1 MRHPI
6 EKSPRDGTTI
16 ILEDGSGTYDVAHWS
31 TEPGQRLGEN
41 SEPTRIT
48 PTHRHPLARDQYLR
62 REDERSRNQS
72 RRGRARRLAVSSRYF
87 RAEVAAYVTRY
98 AGHEEG
104 SRKSNLVAQSTIRPS
119 RQWKRSDCSRKH
131 TIPPFCLA
139 PMERVARRR
148 KHASITRRH
157 MLAAWG
163 GKGPTR
169 RIGPVR
175 GAGFNSCIVDA
186 G

>member
-72 RRGRARRLAVSSRYF
+72 RRGRARRLAVSSMYF
-87 RAEVAAYVTRY
+87 RAEVAAAYVTRY

-104 SRKSNLVAQSTIRPS
+104 SRKSNLVAQQHDQAGAPAEAQRL
-119 RQWKRSDCSRKH
+119 
-131 TIPPFCLA
+131 LA
-139 PMERVARRR
+139 ETYDPAIL
-148 KHASITRRH
+148 S
-157 MLAAWG
+157 AWG
-163 GKGPTR
+163 TYGTQGEAAKARELYEKARAG
-169 RIGPVR
+169 GVR
-175 GAGFNSCIVDA
+175 EAKDRLDTLRQ
-186 G
+186 